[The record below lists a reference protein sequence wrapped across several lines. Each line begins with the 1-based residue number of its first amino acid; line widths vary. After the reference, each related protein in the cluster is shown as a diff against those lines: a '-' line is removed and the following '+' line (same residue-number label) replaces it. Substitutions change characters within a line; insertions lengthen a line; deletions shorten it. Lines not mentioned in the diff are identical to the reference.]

1 MSVYSVNGVEL
12 NEVYDVNGGSLD
24 TAYDVDG
31 NIIFESIPPDLIVMS
46 YNVQDY
52 RGINAQQTMQ
62 DLIISK
68 YNADIIGI
76 QEFST
81 SSTIPTV
88 GVNMLDD
95 YPYVEKSN
103 HKNYLGIAS
112 KYALSNVSA
121 VDFTN
126 QDPQDAS
133 QYNETRAYMIAEF
146 TIGGKTIT
154 LLNTHLCYLTQ
165 SVKFQQMAELFALA
179 ESKEYVIIL
188 GDFNAFCEEI
198 GDTEYNNMFKPF
210 VDAGYNLANCT
221 PNKGITNTF
230 TGATSAT
237 SLADFTSPPDN
248 IITSSNIQIRN
259 VIYDLT
265 KLSYLN
271 GSSIDHI
278 PVIAGLNIT

>member
-1 MSVYSVNGVEL
+1 MSVYNVNGAEL

-24 TAYDVDG
+24 IAYDVNG
-31 NIIFESIPPDLIVMS
+31 NIIFEAIPPDLIVMT

-52 RGINAQQTMQ
+52 KGINAQQTMQ

-68 YNADIIGI
+68 YDADIVGI
-76 QEFST
+76 QEFS
-81 SSTIPTV
+81 STATTPTV
-88 GVNMLDD
+88 GVNMFED
-95 YPYVEKSN
+95 YSSVVKSN

-112 KYALSNVSA
+112 NITLSNVSS
-121 VDFTN
+121 VDYTN
-126 QDPQDAS
+126 QDPEDAS
-133 QYNETRAYMIAEF
+133 RYSETRAYMIAEI
-146 TIGGKTIT
+146 TVNGKTIT
-154 LLNTHLCYLTQ
+154 LINTHLCYLTQ
-165 SVKFQQMAELFALA
+165 SVKFQQMAELLALA
-179 ESKEYVIIL
+179 ETKDYVIIL

-221 PNKGITNTF
+221 PSKGITNTF
-230 TGATSAT
+230 CGATSAT

-271 GSSIDHI
+271 GNSIDHI
-278 PVIAGLNIT
+278 PVIAGLKVT